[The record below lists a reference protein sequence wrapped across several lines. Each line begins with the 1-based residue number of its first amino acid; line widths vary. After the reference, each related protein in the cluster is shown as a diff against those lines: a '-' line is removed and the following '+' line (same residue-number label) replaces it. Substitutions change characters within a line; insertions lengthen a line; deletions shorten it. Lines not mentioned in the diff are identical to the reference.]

1 MIFKAAMLDKT
12 HLETQNIA
20 VLALITCTVCIIL
33 CFLKKSFDRSTQT
46 KIHCQPTTRHLRV
59 S

>member
-1 MIFKAAMLDKT
+1 MLDKT